1 MEARRAISGA
11 NGAITAPGVL
21 EVAHVDGDA
30 FELLDPSK
38 SRCSWL
44 DRDTLFLGADLKGGD
59 LTSSGYPR
67 TVREWKRGADPK
79 DAPVVFE
86 GEARRPVAAT
96 TFERFGVGER

>member
-1 MEARRAISGA
+1 MSDALYEPLTVEEPEERSASYG
-11 NGAITAPGVL
+11 
-21 EVAHVDGDA
+21 GDA

-44 DRDTLFLGADLKGGD
+44 DRDTLFLGADLKDGD

-67 TVREWKRGADPK
+67 TVREWTRGTDPR

-86 GEARRPVAAT
+86 GEAQRPVT
-96 TFERFGVGER
+96 IFERCGVGER